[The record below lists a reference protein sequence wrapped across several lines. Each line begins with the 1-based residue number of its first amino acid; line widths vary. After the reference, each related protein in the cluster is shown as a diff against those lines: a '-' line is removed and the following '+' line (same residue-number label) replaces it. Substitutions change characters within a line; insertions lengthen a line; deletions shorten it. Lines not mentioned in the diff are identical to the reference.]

1 MNNYFPKPQNGW
13 DWKMNSN
20 PSQIKKEAPNI
31 QTNDQMQM
39 NNQTIK
45 FEDFTQPQQPQP
57 LQELQIQQKQ
67 QQLLQQPQQ
76 LHQTQ
81 QSKLLKFK
89 ENDQQQ
95 MLLVG
100 LDKPNNKNIHKN
112 QFYKNTQ
119 QQEQEQDQDQSQDQQ
134 KTEQQPLSE
143 KNAFMFTGN
152 NRNGENQPATFE
164 TNPKLEKDFLQN
176 GLEKLTPDQYF
187 DELSIFCQNFK
198 ERINQLNLL
207 PRFQSINERKRIQNA
222 NLKENDQPFSAN
234 TPSEKKRKSSPEIS
248 QTKKKKKYNSNGF
261 INNDSEDEDGND
273 DEFDEQTDDSDKEYH
288 NTISI
293 KKNKYKTKT
302 KTKTKTKYKDKFKTK
317 SSRQPKYTK
326 KPKRTKKIQ
335 NKPKAKVKNKPRGK
349 AKPKSRP
356 NFSKPVVKIL
366 KEWFDCHTEHP
377 FPTKTEKN
385 ILVEDTQLTL
395 KQVNNWFIN
404 ARRRRKPK
412 DLDQNK
418 NKNQKS
424 KKANK

>member
-57 LQELQIQQKQ
+57 LQELQTQQKQ

-95 MLLVG
+95 MLLMG

-134 KTEQQPLSE
+134 KTEQQTLSE
-143 KNAFMFTGN
+143 KNAFMFNGN
-152 NRNGENQPATFE
+152 NRNGENQQATFE

-207 PRFQSINERKRIQNA
+207 PRFQSINERKRIHNA
-222 NLKENDQPFSAN
+222 NSKENDQPLVPN
-234 TPSEKKRKSSPEIS
+234 TLDEKKTKSQPRNL
-248 QTKKKKKYNSNGF
+248 TKKKKK
-261 INNDSEDEDGND
+261 
-273 DEFDEQTDDSDKEYH
+273 
-288 NTISI
+288 
-293 KKNKYKTKT
+293 
-302 KTKTKTKYKDKFKTK
+302 
-317 SSRQPKYTK
+317 
-326 KPKRTKKIQ
+326 
-335 NKPKAKVKNKPRGK
+335 
-349 AKPKSRP
+349 
-356 NFSKPVVKIL
+356 
-366 KEWFDCHTEHP
+366 
-377 FPTKTEKN
+377 
-385 ILVEDTQLTL
+385 
-395 KQVNNWFIN
+395 
-404 ARRRRKPK
+404 
-412 DLDQNK
+412 
-418 NKNQKS
+418 
-424 KKANK
+424 